1 MSVSSSSLPAGF
13 DALTPFVDFWA
24 ADTAAGRAHCRDVSD
39 DVARLGFYNAMVG
52 QVPDA
57 LAYLDAKP
65 LSQFDEAEQRLMNLV
80 LCFAHVAL
88 AVELQRDLEPQHA
101 LVRPYMRITKAPADR
116 RCASA

>member
-1 MSVSSSSLPAGF
+1 MRRSCGMSVSSSSLPAGF

-65 LSQFDEAEQRLMNLV
+65 FRQFDEAEQRPLHLV
-80 LCFAHVAL
+80 LCFAHIGL
-88 AVELQRDLEPQHA
+88 AFA
-101 LVRPYMRITKAPADR
+101 MRRSLNP
-116 RCASA
+116 

>member
-1 MSVSSSSLPAGF
+1 MRRSCGMSVSSSSLPAGF

-57 LAYLDAKP
+57 LAYLDAKR
-65 LSQFDEAEQRLMNLV
+65 SEE
-80 LCFAHVAL
+80 HTS
-88 AVELQRDLEPQHA
+88 ELQSL
-101 LVRPYMRITKAPADR
+101 MRISYADF
-116 RCASA
+116 CLKKKKHKNQKQSSTA